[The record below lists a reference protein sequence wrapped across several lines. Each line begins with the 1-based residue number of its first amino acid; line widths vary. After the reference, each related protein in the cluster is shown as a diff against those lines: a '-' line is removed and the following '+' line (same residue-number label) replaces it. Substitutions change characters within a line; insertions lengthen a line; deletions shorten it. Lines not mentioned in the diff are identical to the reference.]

1 MSNRSR
7 RVIKG
12 AFVLLSLACP
22 AAASAAPVTVNLR
35 VEGATST
42 IFEGPVVTDVHPVT
56 TPADG
61 QPRTCDG
68 SSVGAPSGPTAIGAL
83 DDGARAN
90 GFAWDAR
97 WDSSFSDYY
106 PFLRVGPD
114 SIDSSSHYL
123 ALFVNW
129 AFAEVGGC
137 GQRVAQA
144 DDVVFAYEDF
154 ASSPLL
160 RLSGPA
166 TATTGE
172 SVSFRAV
179 DGLDGSP
186 QAGATV
192 AGATTG
198 ADGVA
203 TVSFAD
209 EGIYRVKAE
218 RPGAIR
224 SNAVVLC
231 VDPAGAI
238 PCSSTDREAPSLQ
251 TPFGA
256 GDPRLPGRVLASTV
270 SRSRTLLVSWA
281 AQDGAGSGVAHSSVE
296 VSEVHTGAAAS
307 QAEWRPLVDKAP
319 VSGVHFRGERGS
331 AYRFRI
337 SATDRALNTAT
348 VVTDPVL
355 MPVDDRDRRLLRLSR
370 AWKRVRVPEA
380 WGRTVVRASRP
391 GATARLRF
399 DGTQVAL
406 IGRRLARGGRLQVT
420 VDGESSVVRTRGRSA
435 QRSVLWVSR
444 RLEAGSH
451 SLRLRSL
458 GGGPVEL
465 DAVAPS
471 P

>member
-7 RVIKG
+7 RVIRG
-12 AFVLLSLACP
+12 ALVLLILACP
-22 AAASAAPVTVNLR
+22 AAAFAAPVTVNLR

-42 IFEGPVVTDVHPVT
+42 IFEGPVVTDVHQVT

-83 DDGARAN
+83 DDGARTN
-90 GFAWDAR
+90 GFVWDAR
-97 WDSSFSDYY
+97 WDPSFSDYY
-106 PFLRVGPD
+106 PFLRIGPD

-129 AFAEVGGC
+129 AFAQVGGC
-137 GQRVAQA
+137 GQRVAQG

-166 TATTGE
+166 SATTGE
-172 SVSFRAV
+172 SVSFKAV
-179 DGLDGSP
+179 DGQDGSP

-192 AGATTG
+192 AGAVTG
-198 ADGVA
+198 ADGAA

-209 EGIYRVKAE
+209 EGIYRLKAE
-218 RPGAIR
+218 RAGAIR

-231 VDPAGAI
+231 VDPAGAL
-238 PCSSTDREAPSLQ
+238 PCSSTDREGPVVR
-251 TPFGA
+251 TPFEA
-256 GDPRLPGRVLASTV
+256 SEPDLPGRVLASSA

-281 AQDGAGSGVAHSSVE
+281 AQDGLGSGVAHSSVE
-296 VSEVHTGAAAS
+296 VSQVHAGAAAS

-319 VSGVHFRGERGS
+319 VSGVHFRGDRGA

-348 VVTDPVL
+348 IVTNPVM
-355 MPVDDRDRRLLRLSR
+355 MPIDDRDRGLLSFSR
-370 AWKRVRVPEA
+370 AWKRVRAQEA
-380 WGRTVVRASRP
+380 WGRTVMRAARP

-406 IGRRLARGGRLQVT
+406 IGRRLARGGRLRVT
-420 VDGESSVVRTRGRSA
+420 VDGESRVVSARGRSGH
-435 QRSVLWVSR
+435 RSVLWVSR
-444 RLEAGSH
+444 TLEAGSH

-458 GGGPVEL
+458 GKGPVEI